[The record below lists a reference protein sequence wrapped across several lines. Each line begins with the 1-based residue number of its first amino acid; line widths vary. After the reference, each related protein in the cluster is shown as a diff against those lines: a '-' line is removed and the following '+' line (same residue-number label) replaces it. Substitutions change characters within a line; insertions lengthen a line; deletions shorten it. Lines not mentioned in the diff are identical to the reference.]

1 MGLVDQ
7 QGSKFFRNC
16 FPPASFQQYLTRQS
30 FNTGSPSLRFSKRLQ
45 LRDHRKSG
53 QGSFVSAKYLS
64 SDPPC
69 SLCQSVV
76 WARSRVTHRS
86 RCNIHFTERLSSCPA
101 YRGKM
106 CYTLVCI
113 QARITKFLQYTSLAI
128 HPMVDFQYTDNSSSS
143 LHLYKIYNKF
153 LWVLV

>member
-30 FNTGSPSLRFSKRLQ
+30 FNTGSASLRFSKRLQ

-64 SDPPC
+64 SDTPC

-76 WARSRVTHRS
+76 WARSRVTRRS
-86 RCNIHFTERLSSCPA
+86 RCNVHFYRVAVFLPCSQSKMLLRLHVLHAVPYPGTDVQNSCN
-101 YRGKM
+101 
-106 CYTLVCI
+106 I
-113 QARITKFLQYTSLAI
+113 
-128 HPMVDFQYTDNSSSS
+128 
-143 LHLYKIYNKF
+143 
-153 LWVLV
+153 